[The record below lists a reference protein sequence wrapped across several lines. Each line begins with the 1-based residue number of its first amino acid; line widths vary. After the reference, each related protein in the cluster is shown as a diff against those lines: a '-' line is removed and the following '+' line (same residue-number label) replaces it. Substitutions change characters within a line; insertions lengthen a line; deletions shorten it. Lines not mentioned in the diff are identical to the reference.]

1 MKSEVIAFSVLLA
14 LLGLNSC
21 SSYNAPS
28 QSQSAPTS
36 KIAPRA
42 FVSNSIANR
51 LQIVDAG
58 KDQLSLQFNISVGSQ
73 PGLMVLA
80 PNKQFTLVFSAGNN
94 SVSVVNNAQETQTA
108 TLTLQSFTE
117 SIVISPDSNS
127 AFAALPG
134 AVTLGQPTGVLQLL
148 DLVNNRT
155 KARIPIP
162 EIRRVVINH
171 TGNRL
176 LAFSDN
182 SDSVTIVDLTK
193 IGVSPPLTVLPG
205 FNRPVSAVFS
215 DDDSTAFIL
224 NCGIE
229 CGGTAASVIPLNMGS
244 NALGAAIPVSGAT
257 IGALLNGNL
266 YVAGSAS
273 GSGTLQVVNPSSLTA
288 SAPVNIGN
296 GFHDLMQ
303 LGSDNKLFIGARQCT
318 TGCLSIFDISN
329 QAVVIDPSAGDV
341 TGIEPIANRSVVYVC
356 EGGELRIFDTT
367 TSAPS
372 STAFIDIVGEAI
384 DVREVD

>member
-1 MKSEVIAFSVLLA
+1 LKSAVIVLSI
-14 LLGLNSC
+14 LLGLPWLNSC

-28 QSQSAPTS
+28 QTTTQTS
-36 KIAPRA
+36 KIKPRA
-42 FVSNSIANR
+42 FVSNSVANR

-58 KDQLSLQFNISVGSQ
+58 KDQLSLRFTVSVDSQ

-80 PNKQFTLVFSAGNN
+80 SNKLFTLVFNAGSNTVN
-94 SVSVVNNAQETQTA
+94 VVNNAQETSTA
-108 TLTLQSFTE
+108 TLGVQAFTE

-127 AFAALPG
+127 AYAALPG
-134 AVTLGQPTGVLQLL
+134 AVTLGQPSGVLQVL

-155 KARIPIP
+155 SAKLPIP
-162 EIRRVVINH
+162 EVRRVVINH
-171 TGNRL
+171 AGNRL

-182 SDSVTIVDLTK
+182 SDSVTMIDPTK
-193 IGVSPPLTVLPG
+193 IGISPPLTVLPG

-215 DDDSTAFIL
+215 DDDSTAYVL
-224 NCGIE
+224 NCGGE
-229 CGGTAASVIPLNMGS
+229 CGGTSASVTPLNMSS
-244 NALGAAIPVSGAT
+244 NQLGPAIPVSGAT
-257 IGALLNGNL
+257 TGALTNGNL

-273 GSGTLQVVNPSSLTA
+273 GGGTLQVINTAALTA

-296 GFHDLMQ
+296 GFHDQMKLA
-303 LGSDNKLFIGARQCT
+303 SNNKLFVGARQCT
-318 TGCLSIFDISN
+318 TGCLSIFDIST
-329 QAVVIDPSAGDV
+329 QAAVIDPSVGDV
-341 TGIEPIANRSVVYVC
+341 TGMEPIADRNVVYVC

-372 STAFIDIVGEAI
+372 STAFIDIVGQAI